1 MKLSDFSTLTFD
13 CYGTLIDWES
23 GIVDSFTSL
32 MPATVET
39 PDRDELLVEYSSI
52 EKVLQADRP
61 GMKYSE
67 LVSET
72 LLKMVGNLGVEI
84 TEAMRAQSMNV
95 VGTWPAFADSVAS
108 LQYLKKHYKLVVL
121 SNVDNRSFAE
131 SNKKLDVVFDAI
143 YTAEDIG
150 SYKPSLKNFHYM
162 LEKLQAMGISQN
174 EILHTAQSL
183 HHDMVPA
190 TEIGLVRCWIDRRS
204 EQQGPGATP
213 VVNQEITTEFRFVSL
228 QAMVQAHSEE
238 VQS

>member
-1 MKLSDFSTLTFD
+1 MKLSNFSTLTFD
-13 CYGTLIDWES
+13 CYGTLIDWDS

-32 MPATVET
+32 VPETVET
-39 PDRDELLVEYSSI
+39 PRRDELLAAYSSI
-52 EKVLQADRP
+52 EKVLQAEQP

-72 LLKMVGNLGVEI
+72 LLKMVSNLGVEI
-84 TEAMRAQSMNV
+84 TAAMRTQSLNA
-95 VGTWPAFADSVAS
+95 VGTWPAFVDSAAG
-108 LQYLKKHYKLVVL
+108 LQYLKKHYKLVIL

-131 SNKKLDVVFDAI
+131 SNKKLGVEFDAI

-150 SYKPSLKNFHYM
+150 SYKPSLKNFYYM
-162 LEKLQAMGISQN
+162 LEKLQTMGISKN

-183 HHDMVPA
+183 HHDIVPA

-204 EQQGPGATP
+204 GRKGPGATP
-213 VVNQEITTEFRFVSL
+213 AVKREIETEFRFVSL
-228 QAMVQAHSEE
+228 EAMVQAHSEE